1 MKKAISLLFTLALVL
16 CAVQTSA
23 FADIITDPR
32 PAPPENGM
40 MLPILIISLAI
51 IVVAVIVWRVRSQ
64 KK

>member
-1 MKKAISLLFTLALVL
+1 MKKAISLLFALAMVL

-23 FADIITDPR
+23 FGDIITDPR

-40 MLPILIISLAI
+40 MLPILIVSLAI
-51 IVVAVIVWRVRSQ
+51 IIIAVVVWRVRSQ

>member
-32 PAPPENGM
+32 PAPPENGL

>member
-1 MKKAISLLFTLALVL
+1 MKKAISLLFALAMVL

-23 FADIITDPR
+23 IADIITDPR

-40 MLPILIISLAI
+40 MLPILIVSLAI
-51 IVVAVIVWRVRSQ
+51 IIIAVVVWRVRSQ

>member
-1 MKKAISLLFTLALVL
+1 MKKAISLLFALAMVL

>member
-23 FADIITDPR
+23 FADIIADPR

-40 MLPILIISLAI
+40 MLPILIVSLAI
-51 IVVAVIVWRVRSQ
+51 IIIAVVVWRVRSQ

>member
-1 MKKAISLLFTLALVL
+1 MRKAISLLYTLALVL

>member
-1 MKKAISLLFTLALVL
+1 MKKAISLLFALALVL

-32 PAPPENGM
+32 LAPPENRM
-40 MLPILIISLAI
+40 ILPHLSVSLAI
-51 IVVAVIVWRVRSQ
+51 IVIAVVVWRVRSQ

>member
-1 MKKAISLLFTLALVL
+1 MRKAISLLYTLALVL

-23 FADIITDPR
+23 FADIIRDPR

-40 MLPILIISLAI
+40 MLPILIVSLAI
-51 IVVAVIVWRVRSQ
+51 IVIAVVVWRARSQ

>member
-16 CAVQTSA
+16 CAVQTNA

>member
-23 FADIITDPR
+23 FADIIADPR
-32 PAPPENGM
+32 PAPPENGL

>member
-1 MKKAISLLFTLALVL
+1 MRKAISLLFSLALVL

-23 FADIITDPR
+23 FADIIADPR

-51 IVVAVIVWRVRSQ
+51 IVIAVVVWRVRSQ

>member
-40 MLPILIISLAI
+40 MLPILIVSLAI

>member
-1 MKKAISLLFTLALVL
+1 MKKAISLLFVLAMVL

-23 FADIITDPR
+23 FADIIADPR

-40 MLPILIISLAI
+40 MLPILIVSLAI
-51 IVVAVIVWRVRSQ
+51 IIIAVVVWRVRSQ

>member
-1 MKKAISLLFTLALVL
+1 MRKAISLLYTLALVL

-32 PAPPENGM
+32 PTPPENGL
-40 MLPILIISLAI
+40 MLPILIVSLAI
-51 IVVAVIVWRVRSQ
+51 IIIAVVVWRVRSQ

>member
-1 MKKAISLLFTLALVL
+1 MRKAISLLYTLALVL

-32 PAPPENGM
+32 PAPPENGL

>member
-1 MKKAISLLFTLALVL
+1 MKKAISLLFALAMVL

-51 IVVAVIVWRVRSQ
+51 IVVAVIVWRVRRQ

>member
-23 FADIITDPR
+23 FADIIADPR

-40 MLPILIISLAI
+40 MLPILMVSLAI
-51 IVVAVIVWRVRSQ
+51 IIIAVVVWRVRRQ

>member
-23 FADIITDPR
+23 FADIITDAR

-40 MLPILIISLAI
+40 MLPILIVSLAI
-51 IVVAVIVWRVRSQ
+51 IIIAVVVWRVRSQ

>member
-1 MKKAISLLFTLALVL
+1 MKKAISLLFALAMVL

-23 FADIITDPR
+23 FADIIRDPR

-51 IVVAVIVWRVRSQ
+51 IVVAVIVWRVRRQ

>member
-23 FADIITDPR
+23 FADIIADPR

>member
-1 MKKAISLLFTLALVL
+1 MKKAISLLFALAMVL

-32 PAPPENGM
+32 PAPPENGL

>member
-1 MKKAISLLFTLALVL
+1 MKKAISLLFALAMVL

-32 PAPPENGM
+32 PAPPENGL

-51 IVVAVIVWRVRSQ
+51 IVVAIIVWRVRSQ

>member
-1 MKKAISLLFTLALVL
+1 MRKAISLLFSLALVL

-23 FADIITDPR
+23 FADIIADPR

-51 IVVAVIVWRVRSQ
+51 IVIAVVAWRVRSQ

>member
-1 MKKAISLLFTLALVL
+1 MKKAISLLFTLALIL

-23 FADIITDPR
+23 FADIIADPR

-40 MLPILIISLAI
+40 MLPILIVSLAI
-51 IVVAVIVWRVRSQ
+51 IIIAVVVWRVRSQ

>member
-1 MKKAISLLFTLALVL
+1 MKKAISLLFALAMLL

-51 IVVAVIVWRVRSQ
+51 IIIAVVVWRVRSQ

>member
-1 MKKAISLLFTLALVL
+1 MRKAISLLFSLALVL

-23 FADIITDPR
+23 FADIIADPR

-51 IVVAVIVWRVRSQ
+51 IIIAVVVWRVRSQ

>member
-1 MKKAISLLFTLALVL
+1 MKKAIRLLFTLELVL

>member
-1 MKKAISLLFTLALVL
+1 MKKAISLLFALAMVL
-16 CAVQTSA
+16 CAAQTSA
-23 FADIITDPR
+23 FADIIADPR

>member
-23 FADIITDPR
+23 FADIIADPR

-51 IVVAVIVWRVRSQ
+51 IVVAIIVWRVRSQ